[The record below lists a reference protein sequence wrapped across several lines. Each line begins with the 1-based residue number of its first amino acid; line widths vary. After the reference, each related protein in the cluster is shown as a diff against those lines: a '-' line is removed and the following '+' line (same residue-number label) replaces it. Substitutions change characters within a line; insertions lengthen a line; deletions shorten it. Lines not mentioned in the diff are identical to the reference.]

1 MAIHTT
7 PDSYTKFLVHSD
19 TTNGSTTFVDSSAT
33 GHTVVT
39 NGDPSHSTTQAKFG
53 STAIH
58 CDDTADGFGAA
69 ASSEFEL
76 DDNDWTL
83 DFWWYPTSIESENY
97 FLHTTA
103 GHSMLCLY
111 YPSSGGFKIIHSN
124 PSPWQTSVAG
134 GAGTLSANRWYH
146 IAFVRANH
154 YHTIYVDGAI
164 VAGPTEDTAALTNT
178 TTTLVANSY
187 MAGNFTG
194 YVDEYRLSVGIA
206 RWTDSF
212 VPPNKPY
219 SVVDDDFVTD
229 VAGIEDDGSGNTTFG
244 RDIIVK
250 SNPDEASTD
259 TVFSVQDKVG
269 TPLLEVR
276 ADGIVTRPNNPAF
289 HAYIDSLTGP
299 DSTHGTVTFNAT
311 SYNIGNHYNTSTS
324 TFTAPVDGLYSF
336 TLNVGLDG
344 IVDSTL
350 YFGFNFVVGG
360 VHNMWQFIWENSKA
374 QDYWSKCISREFQM
388 DANDTCYVYL
398 GGSGTGQ
405 FSSMRIA
412 ATDSTF
418 SGHLIG

>member
-39 NGDPSHSTTQAKFG
+39 NGDPSHSTAQAKFG
-53 STAIH
+53 STSIH
-58 CDDTADGFGAA
+58 CDDTADGLGAA
-69 ASSEFEL
+69 AHADFNL
-76 DDNDWTL
+76 GTNDWTL

-219 SVVDDDFVTD
+219 SVIDDDFVTD
-229 VAGIEDDGSGNTTFG
+229 AAGIEDDGSGNTTFG

-259 TVFSVQDKVG
+259 TVFSISNKTGGGIMEVQEGG
-269 TPLLEVR
+269 TIIYG
-276 ADGIVTRPNNPAF
+276 DQDNNPGSSQVRQRV
-289 HAYIDSLTGP
+289 YKLQG
-299 DSTHGTVTFNAT
+299 GTVTNVTIDPLALDNNAMYEIIYV
-311 SYNIGNHYNTSTS
+311 SQHYDVGAST
-324 TFTAPVDGLYSF
+324 TGWRYLRWHGYDGS
-336 TLNVGLDG
+336 GGGGD
-344 IVDSTL
+344 
-350 YFGFNFVVGG
+350 VGG
-360 VHNMWQFIWENSKA
+360 DNWHIILVEN
-374 QDYWSKCISREFQM
+374 
-388 DANDTCYVYL
+388 T
-398 GGSGTGQ
+398 GTGE
-405 FSSMRIA
+405 S
-412 ATDSTF
+412 TDVPVWTV
-418 SGHLIG
+418 SGGNARLTYGNGYMSYRTLFIKSYTGYTGFRDV